1 MMKLLLPFLVAA
13 VALVSTAQSEFA
25 IASNKFV
32 YSAEVKKA
40 IEEGGALV
48 ALESTIISH
57 GMPWPQNLEAA
68 EQVESIVRANGATPA
83 TIAIIDG
90 VVHIGLEHDELTKFA
105 QSAGNIIKVS
115 RRDIAATI
123 ARGIN
128 GATTVAATSLLAAR
142 AGIKVFVTG
151 GVGGVHRGA
160 TTTMDISADLTELGR
175 TPICV
180 VSAGIKAFLDVPLT
194 MEYLETQ
201 GVTVVGYQT
210 DDIPAFYTPHSG
222 VPAPLRLDT
231 PEECAGAIRAGEEME
246 LGSGM
251 LVTVPIP
258 EEKAPNGKKI
268 NDAIFEALGEAEE
281 KGIQGKR
288 ITPFVLER
296 IVAHTGGESLKANIA
311 LICNNAKVGAK
322 IAVAYTNLAKKN
334 IFSSKH
340 EFSENVRDTDEHKIV
355 VFGGSIIDVIT
366 RAGTA
371 VEAKTTSTG
380 TVHVTIGG
388 VGRNIVEALTR
399 LGGVNPLFVTVIGK
413 DSFGSLITE
422 KLKSLGISTD
432 GVITVDGNDD
442 ENGRTAVC
450 TDTMDFSGEAT
461 GGICDVE
468 VFGKLTPDMVAR
480 FERDISR
487 AKMVVFDGNLSP
499 EAMTAIVALAK
510 KYGVPTVF
518 EPAASG
524 LSKKAVRAGI
534 LGDIDYV
541 SPNEEE
547 LEAMAKA
554 LPGGA
559 YTEGLDMEKG
569 EDQCRALVK
578 AGVKNI
584 IWKQGA
590 DGATLVTVGGE
601 SGDVKF
607 AKYPPPTDFTIVNV
621 VGAGDNFLSA
631 VLWAMV
637 EKGYSIDEAMPLGTK
652 AAKLAIQAKETVS
665 PLLSEESI
673 MN

>member
-1 MMKLLLPFLVAA
+1 MKSLFLVLAA
-13 VALVSTAQSEFA
+13 LLASSAIGEFTIAPSKFIYST
-25 IASNKFV
+25 
-32 YSAEVKKA
+32 EVKKA
-40 IEEGGALV
+40 LDEGSAIV

-83 TIAIIDG
+83 TIAIVDG

-151 GVGGVHRGA
+151 GIGGVHRGA

-180 VSAGIKAFLDVPLT
+180 VSAGIKAFLDIPLT
-194 MEYLETQ
+194 LEYLETQ

-210 DDIPAFYTPHSG
+210 DDIPGFYTPHTG

-231 PEECAGAIRAGEEME
+231 PEECAGAIKAGEEME
-246 LGSGM
+246 LNSGM

-258 EEKAPNGKKI
+258 EEKAANGKKI
-268 NDAIFEALGEAEE
+268 NDAINEALAEAEE
-281 KGIQGKR
+281 KGIHGKK
-288 ITPFVLER
+288 ITPFVLGS
-296 IVAHTGGESLKANIA
+296 IVKHTGGESLKANIA
-311 LICNNAKVGAK
+311 LVCNNAKVGAK
-322 IAVAYTNLAKKN
+322 IAVAYTNLAKNKKENKEIEEKSIKN
-334 IFSSKH
+334 DN
-340 EFSENVRDTDEHKIV
+340 ENHKIV

-366 RAGTA
+366 RAGSEI
-371 VEAKTTSTG
+371 EAKTTTMG

-399 LGGVNPLFVTVIGK
+399 LGGVNPLFVTVVGK
-413 DSFGSLITE
+413 DSFGSLIVE
-422 KLKSLGISTD
+422 KLKSLGISTR
-432 GVITVDGNDD
+432 GVITIG
-442 ENGRTAVC
+442 EEEGGRTAVC

-461 GGICDVE
+461 GGVCDVE
-468 VFGKLTPDMVAR
+468 VFGKLTSEMVNR
-480 FERDISR
+480 FEEEVSK
-487 AKMVVFDGNLSP
+487 AKMVIFDGNLSP
-499 EAMTAIVALAK
+499 ETMATIVGLAK
-510 KYGVPTVF
+510 KHGVPTVF
-518 EPAASG
+518 EPAAAE
-524 LSKKAVRAGI
+524 LSKKVIAAGI
-534 LGDIDYV
+534 LRDVDYV

-547 LEAMAKA
+547 LEAMSKT
-554 LPGGA
+554 LP
-559 YTEGLDMEKG
+559 EEFRKGLNMDNG
-569 EDQCRALVK
+569 EDQCKALVR
-578 AGVKNI
+578 AGIKNI

-590 DGATLVTVGGE
+590 SGATLVTITDD
-601 SGDVKF
+601 GDVRF
-607 AKYPPPTDFTIVNV
+607 RKYPPPTDPVIVNV

-631 VLWAMV
+631 VLWGMT
-637 EKGYSIDEAMPLGTK
+637 EKEFPIGEAMPLGTK
-652 AAKLAIQAKETVS
+652 AAKLALQAKETVS